1 MLKWLKN
8 NLPNPEKLL
17 TSPQHKKQFLSKYA
31 DEFLFTLRLTGV
43 EMTELLKDPKQL
55 WVPHAGGD
63 NIKHMESKDKDRRLW
78 TALDTHRHQGK
89 GYDKDRDHEII
100 EGKVFSDVVIWI
112 PEIYWRNVNR
122 QGGAALS
129 VMVDQLQKQ
138 HRKDFQHQL
147 NEDREPHYCVMPQR
161 HLKDDEVICQ
171 FGLSV
176 FIPGEED
183 QQLGEMSLMYAG
195 SGHPL
200 PEWLFREHNR
210 LVKRP
215 AGWYAGQKH
224 IQLSPLLEQSCLH
237 PSVWFNHRKG
247 FLQINLEGEVKD
259 TELHQL
265 FADGD
270 YVREGEVDNRL
281 SSFVFT
287 FHNTENPKDD
297 QLILKIILQEHIS
310 AAVDDVVGEDASA
323 SERARG
329 LTMIFQPTPTPQ
341 DIYQLLIKGIALP
354 RFDTGLSGNFEK
366 WSLQF
371 NAQGDLI
378 NSDDYEGDQLE
389 FMAYSK
395 QAGLWYQRPKDKKPQ
410 KIKLPQSLDCAEH
423 VFSLKKAPLPS
434 FYHAFLEL
442 PLQKAYTLGE
452 KVTLLGRND
461 QKNNNYITL
470 NLLDKPN
477 TLIFLNGKSPDL
489 SINYLGLSNEHIE
502 LQRRKDI
509 LYVKQKSESAP
520 FYILDKNCQL
530 KQTLAKATVNKN
542 GTINAEEGKLVVG
555 DHLLVGYYLLS
566 FYHRGQ

>member
-1 MLKWLKN
+1 M
-8 NLPNPEKLL
+8 E
-17 TSPQHKKQFLSKYA
+17 
-31 DEFLFTLRLTGV
+31 ELF
-43 EMTELLKDPKQL
+43 KDPKQL
-55 WVPHAGGD
+55 WVSHAGGD
-63 NIKHMESKDKDRRLW
+63 GIQHLESKDKDRRLW
-78 TALDTHRHQGK
+78 MALDTHQHQGE
-89 GYDKDRDHEII
+89 GYDEDRGERVI

-112 PEIYWRNVNR
+112 PEIYWRNINR

-138 HRKDFQHQL
+138 HSKDFKNKL
-147 NEDREPHYCVMPQR
+147 NEDRDPHYCIMPQR
-161 HLKDDEVICQ
+161 SLKDDEVICQ

-176 FIPGEED
+176 FIPGEDD

-224 IQLSPLLEQSCLH
+224 IQLSPSLKQSCLQ
-237 PSVWFNHRKG
+237 PPVWFHHQKG
-247 FLQINLEGEVKD
+247 FLQINLEGEVED
-259 TELHQL
+259 SELHQL
-265 FADGD
+265 FADGE
-270 YVREGEVDNRL
+270 YVREGEVDDRL
-281 SSFVFT
+281 SGSVFT

-297 QLILKIILQEHIS
+297 QLILKIMPQDHIR
-310 AAVDDVVGEDASA
+310 AAIDDAVGENATA

-341 DIYQLLIKGIALP
+341 DIYQLLLKGIALP
-354 RFDTGLSGNFEK
+354 RFDTGLSDDFEK

-371 NAQGDLI
+371 DAQGNLI
-378 NSDDYEGDQLE
+378 NSDNYDGDQLE

-395 QAGLWYQRPKDKKPQ
+395 KAGLWYQRTQDTEPQ
-410 KIKLPQSLDCAEH
+410 HLKIPQDLDCAEH
-423 VFSLKKAPLPS
+423 TFRLKKAPLPS

-452 KVTLLGRND
+452 ESTLLGRND
-461 QKNNNYITL
+461 KQEKNYITL
-470 NLLDKPN
+470 NLLDKPD
-477 TLIFLNGKSPDL
+477 TLIFPNGKSHEL

-520 FYILDKNCQL
+520 FYILDKNYKL
-530 KQTLAKATVNKN
+530 KQTLAKVSINKE
-542 GTINAEEGKLVVG
+542 GTIINAEEGKLEIG
-555 DHLLVGYYLLS
+555 DHLLVGYYLLNFLFITDS
-566 FYHRGQ
+566 VGA